1 MALKDATDVAKR
13 CLCLELLL
21 QRLGLEIDDEDPVTE
36 RDAVRR
42 AWVSRLGQLGL
53 EEAIAADERELLERS
68 VGGLSEDEC
77 DDIEGRVIGALVL
90 LWSLERLTERP
101 SAAMLGEATTLM
113 AEHGVLGDGSI
124 PAAKAT
130 LGSVHLREESDL
142 RAALAAYTATR
153 GEAGIATPADQ
164 EPMVAA
170 IAVESLTW
178 VIQSSSSASSATT
191 GS

>member
-1 MALKDATDVAKR
+1 MALKNATDVAKR

-21 QRLGLEIDDEDPVTE
+21 QRLGLEIDEEDPVAE

-53 EEAIAADERELLERS
+53 EEAILTDERALLERS
-68 VGGLSEDEC
+68 VGELSETEC

-90 LWSLERLTERP
+90 LWSVSRLGGRP
-101 SAAMLGEATTLM
+101 TAAILGVATRLM

-124 PAAKAT
+124 PEAKAT
-130 LGSVHLREESDL
+130 IGNVQL
-142 RAALAAYTATR
+142 RAESELQEALAAYSAQR
-153 GEAGIATPADQ
+153 AAVDAGDQ
-164 EPMVAA
+164 EHMVAA
-170 IAVESLTW
+170 IGEQTLSW
-178 VIQSSSSASSATT
+178 VL

>member
-21 QRLGLEIDDEDPVTE
+21 QRLGLEIDDEDPVIE

-53 EEAIAADERELLERS
+53 EEAIATDERELLERS
-68 VGGLSEDEC
+68 VGALTEDEC

-90 LWSLERLTERP
+90 LWSLGRITERP
-101 SAAMLGEATTLM
+101 SAAMLGEATTVM

-130 LGSVHLREESDL
+130 MASVQLREESDL

-153 GEAGIATPADQ
+153 GESGVATPADQ

-170 IAVESLTW
+170 IAVQSLGW
-178 VIQSSSSASSATT
+178 VL
-191 GS
+191 GV